1 MTLSRFRAAP
11 RQGHLDRV
19 KRIHE
24 YLSKMRHGVIRIR
37 TELPDFSNIPE
48 KKFDWEYSCYPGAKE
63 QMADGLPRPL
73 GKPVKTSSYVD
84 ANLYHDLVSGRA
96 VTGILHMLNN
106 TPIDWF
112 SKLQGTCE
120 TATFGSE
127 YVAAK
132 TCVDQIVDLRHTLR
146 YLGVPVLGQSM
157 MFGDN
162 ESVVNTASAPHA
174 KLHKRHQA
182 LSYHRTREAI
192 AAGFLVF
199 YHIRGTTNPADVL
212 SKHWD
217 APSVWPQLRT
227 LMFWQWDRDGRP
239 TSSDPSPVGVQDG
252 NKGSDNVLIP
262 T

>member
-1 MTLSRFRAAP
+1 
-11 RQGHLDRV
+11 
-19 KRIHE
+19 
-24 YLSKMRHGVIRIR
+24 
-37 TELPDFSNIPE
+37 
-48 KKFDWEYSCYPGAKE
+48 
-63 QMADGLPRPL
+63 
-73 GKPVKTSSYVD
+73 
-84 ANLYHDLVSGRA
+84 
-96 VTGILHMLNN
+96 
-106 TPIDWF
+106 
-112 SKLQGTCE
+112 
-120 TATFGSE
+120 
-127 YVAAK
+127 
-132 TCVDQIVDLRHTLR
+132 
-146 YLGVPVLGQSM
+146 M

-239 TSSDPSPVGVQDG
+239 TSSDPSPVGVKDG